1 MSVPCEAVVKSV
13 APALRAVL
21 AKKLLEEHGL
31 RQKEAAKLLGITQA
45 AISKYIRKV
54 RGRALDLENI
64 PEIQILTAKIANRLV
79 SKEISRSQL
88 VQALCEACNLVR
100 KKGLVCPLCRRR
112 DRSLKDCAIC
122 KTDC

>member
-1 MSVPCEAVVKSV
+1 V

-45 AISKYIRKV
+45 AISKYARKV

-64 PEIQILTAKIANRLV
+64 PEIQVLTAKTANRLV
-79 SKEISRSQL
+79 SEEISRSQL

-112 DRSLKDCAIC
+112 DRSFKDCSIC
-122 KTDC
+122 KTAC